1 MIYQNEKELRDQELQ
16 AEAEYQFMTYM
27 ELALG
32 ETIKHLDAAKE
43 LLLGLTQNDP
53 DKKRARIW
61 NRLQSEIDDMSER
74 VEELL

>member
-27 ELALG
+27 EHALG